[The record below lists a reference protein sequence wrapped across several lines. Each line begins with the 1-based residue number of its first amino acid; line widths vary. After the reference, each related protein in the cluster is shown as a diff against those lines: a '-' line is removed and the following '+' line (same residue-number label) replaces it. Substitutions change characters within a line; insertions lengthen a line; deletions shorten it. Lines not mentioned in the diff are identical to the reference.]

1 MNDRH
6 LASIVFGVVTG
17 FYTTIFLLCL
27 SDVVYLNKAM
37 IRIQTE
43 LTDIQNPVSDHRSMH
58 SSVSPL
64 ISSWK
69 MKNLSGQLCFSYSE
83 QSQILS
89 YINFLSNMAI
99 LVCGIYSIFKYG
111 FGTEHGL
118 AYRLIFF
125 LVKIVTILFSI
136 CLNLSFNQRL
146 PSDIFL
152 YIWIDVNCIASI
164 FRTLRQR
171 IPFFF

>member
-1 MNDRH
+1 MNERH

-27 SDVVYLNKAM
+27 SDVMYLNKEM
-37 IRIQTE
+37 LRIQTE
-43 LTDIQNPVSDHRSMH
+43 LTDIRSLASDHRTTVH
-58 SSVSPL
+58 SSVSYPF
-64 ISSWK
+64 SSWK
-69 MKNLSGQLCFSYSE
+69 KKNLSGQICFSYSE

-99 LVCGIYSIFKYG
+99 LVCGIYSISSYG
-111 FGTEHGL
+111 FGTHHGL
-118 AYRLIFF
+118 GYRLIFF
-125 LVKIVTILFSI
+125 LVKMLTILLSI

-146 PSDIFL
+146 SSDIFL

-164 FRTLRQR
+164 CRTFRER
-171 IPFFF
+171 FFF